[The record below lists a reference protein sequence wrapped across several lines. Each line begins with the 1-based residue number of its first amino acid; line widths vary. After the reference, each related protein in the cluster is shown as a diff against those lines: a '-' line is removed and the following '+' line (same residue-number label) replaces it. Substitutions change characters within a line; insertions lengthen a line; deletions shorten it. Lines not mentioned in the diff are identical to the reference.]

1 MKNVFVLLGLLA
13 VVLSGCIGD
22 DIIFDTVP
30 ERVSISNSIDSLGLD
45 STYQFTATY
54 FNSIG
59 RAIDETIIWSTSDP
73 GIIEMSTTGLA
84 KGVAKGSASIK
95 ATVNLEG
102 KDPVETEINIVV
114 EEGVSTPVQ
123 VSSRSGMLETAS
135 SYPLSGNFTLA
146 KGEDDKLTLSFGSD
160 YDADDGL
167 PGLYV
172 YLTNNPNTNVGA
184 LEISKVTIFKGAHSY
199 TIPDGVGISD
209 YSHVL
214 YYCKPFGVRVGIG
227 EID

>member
-13 VVLSGCIGD
+13 IVLSGCIGD
-22 DIIFDTVP
+22 DVIFDTVP
-30 ERVSISNSIDSLGLD
+30 ERVSINNSIDSLGLD
-45 STYQFTATY
+45 STFQFTGTY

-73 GIIEMSTTGLA
+73 GIIEMSITGLA
-84 KGVAKGSASIK
+84 KGVAKGSANIK

-102 KDPVETEINIVV
+102 KDPVEEKISIVV
-114 EEGVSTPVQ
+114 EEGVSTPVE

-135 SYPLSGNFTLA
+135 SYPLTGNFTLT
-146 KGEDDKLTLSFGSD
+146 KGTDDKLSLSFEND

-199 TIPDGVGISD
+199 TLPEGVGINE

-214 YYCKPFGVRVGIG
+214 YFCKPFGVRVGIG
-227 EID
+227 EMN